1 MNVAVVIVV
10 GLFFAIGVIVGVII
24 VIAMAGIRS
33 ERRAEPGDPRRHE
46 RGGRDVQPSDPMED
60 YQASDERPGWPG
72 DSASRY
78 RAS

>member
-1 MNVAVVIVV
+1 MNVAVVVVV
-10 GLFFAIGVIVGVII
+10 GLFFAIGITVGVVI

-33 ERRAEPGDPRRHE
+33 ERRPEPGDPRRHE
-46 RGGRDVQPSDPMED
+46 RGGRDTQPDPMED